1 MRIDRRITNRN
12 IMLAGGVT
20 ELVGGA
26 RMEGMN
32 RRPIK
37 VFTDTDRSRPSSAVR
52 GIDQDSTCSKEGKV
66 LWVDSHLEGSAVP
79 VSKRRRT
86 FECPR

>member
-1 MRIDRRITNRN
+1 MIASKYSAQQVMRIDRRITNRN

-52 GIDQDSTCSKEGKV
+52 GID
-66 LWVDSHLEGSAVP
+66 LLERGQGSVG
-79 VSKRRRT
+79 
-86 FECPR
+86 